1 MHASSENTIENKIV
15 TLSSL
20 SDLKIFNVMIMKYKL
35 LWEHMGEK
43 LTCPAGQGDREHY
56 LK

>member
-1 MHASSENTIENKIV
+1 MHATSENTIENKIV